1 MEKNYEYYQTE
12 KENKKIS
19 KVFNICLTVFII
31 LFVIV
36 GSFSI
41 WFNVTFR
48 FYTVS
53 GTSMKPT
60 LNPDVNGSGFQD
72 GVYVSTNFDLDYG
85 DIIVLYRPDD
95 TEHRQNTII
104 KRVIATEGDYVTIK
118 MVDTSQGQR
127 YKVFVQRAGS
137 DQIEMLEEEY
147 IYTGGLDWSTN
158 LSPRLDIE
166 TGVLYEPRFYA
177 TFLQGANTEFDN
189 KYVLEDGSLY
199 YKVGEDQ
206 VFFLGDNRLVSSDAR
221 VYGCADVDDVVGEV
235 VVVINDI
242 KQYFV
247 QNENGAWESTGEF
260 WFVKMRAIFGYIFDK
275 IVEFFSWN

>member
-137 DQIEMLEEEY
+137 DQRILFGR
-147 IYTGGLDWSTN
+147 GG
-158 LSPRLDIE
+158 
-166 TGVLYEPRFYA
+166 
-177 TFLQGANTEFDN
+177 
-189 KYVLEDGSLY
+189 
-199 YKVGEDQ
+199 
-206 VFFLGDNRLVSSDAR
+206 
-221 VYGCADVDDVVGEV
+221 
-235 VVVINDI
+235 
-242 KQYFV
+242 
-247 QNENGAWESTGEF
+247 
-260 WFVKMRAIFGYIFDK
+260 
-275 IVEFFSWN
+275 